1 MDIFIQPHCGTE
13 SEITN
18 TKLKMSLSS
27 GNDGNEWG
35 DGGEEVMGGGKRK
48 KSSAHCFIRFLK
60 ETVSASQSKPPFS
73 CIITFSW

>member
-18 TKLKMSLSS
+18 NKLKISLSA

-35 DGGEEVMGGGKRK
+35 DGGEEVMGGGQRQ
-48 KSSAHCFIRFLK
+48 KSGTHHLLYSVPGRNGQCLPI
-60 ETVSASQSKPPFS
+60 
-73 CIITFSW
+73 

>member
-1 MDIFIQPHCGTE
+1 MDIFIQPRCGTE

-18 TKLKMSLSS
+18 TKLKMCLSS

-48 KSSAHCFIRFLK
+48 KSSAHCLFYS
-60 ETVSASQSKPPFS
+60 VSERNGQCLPV
-73 CIITFSW
+73 